1 MELSQDPQ
9 DLVQQGTETFQIW
22 IDGIVEEGLTFFVF
36 QLFVAFLILI
46 VGRLIVR
53 WMAQIVSRALKR
65 TNQDPTLLNF
75 VYRAV
80 TAAGMGIVFIII
92 LSYLGIPTTSVIAVL
107 GAFSLAIGLA
117 LQDSMSNLA
126 SGLLII
132 ILRPYKAGEFVQIG
146 AERLTGIVMEIL
158 FFHTQLRRVDN
169 SVILVPNRDVMANS
183 ILNFT
188 DMEWRRIDLVFG
200 IDYGDDILKAKQIM
214 EEIVAAEPRI
224 TDEPPA
230 RIAVG
235 NLGDSSVD
243 MIMQPFVRPD
253 DYIDTKY
260 SLIEQVKL
268 RFDEAGI
275 TIPFPQRTLHV
286 VDENRNMVAQEPTGV
301 KSE

>member
-1 MELSQDPQ
+1 MPFSQDPDQ
-9 DLVQQGTETFQIW
+9 VQQAADAIEVWFDNLAQ
-22 IDGIVEEGLTFFVF
+22 EGLSGFIL
-36 QLFVAFLILI
+36 QLLVAVLILI
-46 VGRLIVR
+46 AGRLIVGWIAR
-53 WMAQIVSRALKR
+53 IVRRALSR

-92 LSYLGIPTTSVIAVL
+92 LSYLGIPTTSIIAVL

-132 ILRPYKAGEFVQIG
+132 TLRPYKAGEFVEIG
-146 AERLTGIVMEIL
+146 AERLTGTVMEIL

-169 SVILVPNRDVMANS
+169 SVILVPNRDVMGNS

-188 DMEWRRIDLVFG
+188 DMEWRRIDLTFG

-224 TDEPPA
+224 SEDPPP

-243 MIMQPFVRPD
+243 MIMQPFVRPV

-275 TIPFPQRTLHV
+275 TIPFPQRTLHLTSDDGEAAV
-286 VDENRNMVAQEPTGV
+286 QNATSV

>member
-1 MELSQDPQ
+1 MTFSQDPEQ
-9 DLVQQGTETFQIW
+9 VQQAADNAQAYIDNLVQ
-22 IDGIVEEGLTFFVF
+22 EGLSGFLLQV
-36 QLFVAFLILI
+36 LVALLILI

-53 WMAQIVSRALKR
+53 WIALLVKQALGR

-92 LSYLGIPTTSVIAVL
+92 LSYMGIPTTSIIAVV

-117 LQDSMSNLA
+117 LQDSLSNLA

-146 AERLTGIVMEIL
+146 VDRLNGTVMDIL

-169 SVILVPNRDVMANS
+169 SVILVPNRDVMGNS

-214 EEIVAAEPRI
+214 EEIVASEPRI
-224 TDEPPA
+224 TDDPPA

-243 MIMQPFVRPD
+243 MIMQPFVRPV

-275 TIPFPQRTLHV
+275 TIPFPQRTLHLTR
-286 VDENRNMVAQEPTGV
+286 DDGEATAQNATSV